1 MFRCRSELTGHL
13 IQQHFEQLVACLF
26 PGLVVNHAGKM
37 HIHILFENPE
47 GVLQRRELSYGYD
60 LTRCESDFRA
70 PGHTGKGDGLS
81 VT

>member
-1 MFRCRSELTGHL
+1 M
-13 IQQHFEQLVACLF
+13 
-26 PGLVVNHAGKM
+26 NHAGKM